1 MLKLGKKTNIL
12 NQLKKDQN
20 IVLISNS
27 KEHEKAM
34 IELHKAVSKKFK
46 KICMITVNKSFSALI
61 EKFQEQG
68 IDYSNYFFIDCI
80 SKKNIIVKQSKQC
93 LYVSSPAALTELS
106 LAIGKLGQID
116 LIILDNIS
124 SLLLYNKDAEV
135 LKFLHSMM
143 TKIRQ
148 TKTKAVYSILKESKK
163 EFLADIELFAD
174 AVIES

>member
-1 MLKLGKKTNIL
+1 MGKENSIL
-12 NQLKKDQN
+12 SQLKKNQN
-20 IVLISNS
+20 VVLISS
-27 KEHEKAM
+27 SRDHEKTM
-34 IELHKAVSKKFK
+34 NGLHKTVSKKFK
-46 KICMITVNKSFSALI
+46 RICMITVNKSFSALI

-68 IDYSNYFFIDCI
+68 IDYSNYYFIDCI
-80 SKKNIIVKQSKQC
+80 SEKNMIVSQSKQC
-93 LYVSSPAALTELS
+93 LYVSSPTALTELA
-106 LAIGKLGQID
+106 LALGKLRQVD

-148 TKTKAVYSILKESKK
+148 TKTKAVYSILQESKK
-163 EFLADIELFAD
+163 EFVADLTLFAD

>member
-1 MLKLGKKTNIL
+1 MGKENNL
-12 NQLKKDQN
+12 LSQLKKNQN
-20 IVLISNS
+20 VVLISS
-27 KEHEKAM
+27 SQDHEKTM
-34 IELHKAVSKKFK
+34 SELHKAVSKKFK

-61 EKFQEQG
+61 EKFQKQG
-68 IDYSNYFFIDCI
+68 IDYSNYYFIDCI
-80 SKKNIIVKQSKQC
+80 SKKNMIVEQSKQC
-93 LYVSSPAALTELS
+93 LYVSSPTALTELA
-106 LAIGKLGQID
+106 LAMGKLRQAD